1 MLPKENGVVC
11 PRLEPNVNGEELVVD
26 LLLAG
31 TAGFCS
37 WTVENPLLKSG
48 EETLLKLAAV
58 VIAVLVDVDVLGV
71 PNAGIVPLAPK
82 LKLGTVVAEAK
93 LGSDGDTVVVVVKDP
108 NNVMGAVLVS
118 VTKLEISL
126 LDVVTSTDSLLP
138 PREPKLK
145 LGIVFNVVPN
155 GSVDPEVQAD
165 C

>member
-1 MLPKENGVVC
+1 MENAV
-11 PRLEPNVNGEELVVD
+11 
-26 LLLAG
+26 
-31 TAGFCS
+31 
-37 WTVENPLLKSG
+37 LKSG

-58 VIAVLVDVDVLGV
+58 VIAVLVEDVVLGV

-82 LKLGTVVAEAK
+82 LKLGAVVAEAK

-118 VTKLEISL
+118 VTKLGISL

-145 LGIVFNVVPN
+145 VGIVFNIVPN
-155 GSVDPEVQAD
+155 GIVDPEVLAD

>member
-1 MLPKENGVVC
+1 M
-11 PRLEPNVNGEELVVD
+11 
-26 LLLAG
+26 
-31 TAGFCS
+31 
-37 WTVENPLLKSG
+37 ENPVLKSG

-58 VIAVLVDVDVLGV
+58 VIAVLVEDVVLGV

-82 LKLGTVVAEAK
+82 LKLGAVVAEAK
-93 LGSDGDTVVVVVKDP
+93 LGSEGDTVVVVVKDP

-118 VTKLEISL
+118 ATKLGISL

-145 LGIVFNVVPN
+145 VGIVFNVVPN
-155 GSVDPEVQAD
+155 GIVDPEVLAD

>member
-1 MLPKENGVVC
+1 
-11 PRLEPNVNGEELVVD
+11 
-26 LLLAG
+26 
-31 TAGFCS
+31 
-37 WTVENPLLKSG
+37 VENPVLKSG

-58 VIAVLVDVDVLGV
+58 VIAVLAEDVVLGV

-82 LKLGTVVAEAK
+82 LKLGAVVAEVK

-118 VTKLEISL
+118 VTKLGISL
-126 LDVVTSTDSLLP
+126 LDVVTSTDSLLL

-145 LGIVFNVVPN
+145 VGIVFNVVPN
-155 GSVDPEVQAD
+155 GIVDPEVLAD

>member
-1 MLPKENGVVC
+1 M
-11 PRLEPNVNGEELVVD
+11 
-26 LLLAG
+26 
-31 TAGFCS
+31 
-37 WTVENPLLKSG
+37 ENPVLKSG

-58 VIAVLVDVDVLGV
+58 VIAVLAEDVVLGV
-71 PNAGIVPLAPK
+71 PNAGIVPFAPK
-82 LKLGTVVAEAK
+82 LKLGAVVAEVK

-118 VTKLEISL
+118 VTKLGISL

-145 LGIVFNVVPN
+145 VGIVFNVVPN
-155 GSVDPEVQAD
+155 GIVDPEVLAD

>member
-1 MLPKENGVVC
+1 
-11 PRLEPNVNGEELVVD
+11 
-26 LLLAG
+26 
-31 TAGFCS
+31 
-37 WTVENPLLKSG
+37 VENPVLKSG

-58 VIAVLVDVDVLGV
+58 VIAVLAEDVVLGV

-82 LKLGTVVAEAK
+82 LKLGAVVAEVK

-108 NNVMGAVLVS
+108 NNVTGAVLVS
-118 VTKLEISL
+118 VTKLGISL

-145 LGIVFNVVPN
+145 VGIVFNVVPN
-155 GSVDPEVQAD
+155 GIVDPEVLAD

>member
-1 MLPKENGVVC
+1 M
-11 PRLEPNVNGEELVVD
+11 
-26 LLLAG
+26 
-31 TAGFCS
+31 
-37 WTVENPLLKSG
+37 ENPVLKSG

-58 VIAVLVDVDVLGV
+58 VIAVLVEDVVLGV

-82 LKLGTVVAEAK
+82 LKLGAVVAEAK
-93 LGSDGDTVVVVVKDP
+93 LGSEGDTVVVVKDP

-118 VTKLEISL
+118 ATKLGISL

-145 LGIVFNVVPN
+145 VGIVFNVVPN
-155 GSVDPEVQAD
+155 GIVDPEVLAD

>member
-1 MLPKENGVVC
+1 M
-11 PRLEPNVNGEELVVD
+11 
-26 LLLAG
+26 
-31 TAGFCS
+31 
-37 WTVENPLLKSG
+37 ENPVPKSG

-58 VIAVLVDVDVLGV
+58 VIAVLAEDVVLGV

-82 LKLGTVVAEAK
+82 LKLGAVVAEAK

-118 VTKLEISL
+118 VTKLGISL

-138 PREPKLK
+138 PTEPKLK
-145 LGIVFNVVPN
+145 VGIVFNVVPN
-155 GSVDPEVQAD
+155 GIVDPEVLAV

>member
-1 MLPKENGVVC
+1 M
-11 PRLEPNVNGEELVVD
+11 
-26 LLLAG
+26 
-31 TAGFCS
+31 
-37 WTVENPLLKSG
+37 ENPVLKSG

-58 VIAVLVDVDVLGV
+58 VIAVLAEDVVLGV

-82 LKLGTVVAEAK
+82 LKLGAVVAEVK

-118 VTKLEISL
+118 VTKLGISL
-126 LDVVTSTDSLLP
+126 LDVVTSTDSLLL

-145 LGIVFNVVPN
+145 VGIVFNVVPN
-155 GSVDPEVQAD
+155 GIVDPEVLAD

>member
-1 MLPKENGVVC
+1 
-11 PRLEPNVNGEELVVD
+11 
-26 LLLAG
+26 
-31 TAGFCS
+31 
-37 WTVENPLLKSG
+37 VENPVLKSG

-58 VIAVLVDVDVLGV
+58 VIAVLVEDVVLGV

-82 LKLGTVVAEAK
+82 LKLGAVVAEAK
-93 LGSDGDTVVVVVKDP
+93 LGSEGDTVVVVKDP

-118 VTKLEISL
+118 ATKLGISL

-145 LGIVFNVVPN
+145 VGIVFNVVPN
-155 GSVDPEVQAD
+155 GIVDPEVLAD

>member
-11 PRLEPNVNGEELVVD
+11 PRLEPNVNGEEPVVD

-31 TAGFCS
+31 SADFCS
-37 WTVENPLLKSG
+37 WTVENPVLKSG
-48 EETLLKLAAV
+48 EETLLKLAAAV
-58 VIAVLVDVDVLGV
+58 TAVLVDDVLGV

-82 LKLGTVVAEAK
+82 LKLGAVVAEAK

-108 NNVMGAVLVS
+108 NNVIGAVLVS
-118 VTKLEISL
+118 VTNLGISL

-145 LGIVFNVVPN
+145 VGIVFNVVPN
-155 GSVDPEVQAD
+155 GGVDPEVQAD